1 MSERILSLLRL
12 CSETDFER
20 YADFAYELASVLTKS
35 GYPTYCDGIKT
46 KDMFLERARKAFAYE
61 EEQMLLF
68 ESEGRVQ
75 GFILM
80 DWLPKDRYLST
91 LLFLTNTE
99 TEEALSE
106 FLAYTRDKF
115 KGYDLFL
122 GFSAENQSAINYLE
136 RHGFTCIEDD
146 YNNTAY
152 LEQLTP
158 VVGNEEV
165 LKIGKENYARFR
177 LLHSQFEENMYWNS
191 ARIYEKLE
199 NWSILLEEKDGEPR
213 GAVYYTAAGDAW
225 YEIFGVD
232 MNRREYDPQ
241 MLKNLLNAALRDAKR
256 SGGNVMTFFCD
267 EMYEEAAKE
276 CGFHCVGNYRCYQV
290 HLT

>member
-1 MSERILSLLRL
+1 LLRL
-12 CSETDFER
+12 CSETEFER
-20 YADFAYELASVLTKS
+20 YADFAYELASDLTKS

-46 KDMFLERARKAFAYE
+46 KDMFLERARRAFACE

-80 DWLPKDRYLST
+80 DWLPEDRYLST
-91 LLFLTNTE
+91 SLFLTNTE
-99 TEEALSE
+99 TEEALSD

-122 GFSAENQSAINYLE
+122 GFPAENQPAINYLE
-136 RHGFTCIEDD
+136 RQGFTCIEDD

-152 LEQLTP
+152 LEHLAP
-158 VVGNEEV
+158 AVDNREV
-165 LKIGKENYARFR
+165 LKIGKENYTRFR

-199 NWSILLEEKDGEPR
+199 NWSIFLEEKDGEPY
-213 GAVYYTAAGDAW
+213 GAVYYTVAGDAW

-232 MNRREYDPQ
+232 MNRREYNPQ
-241 MLKNLLNAALRDAKR
+241 LLKNLLNAALLDAKCK
-256 SGGNVMTFFCD
+256 GGNVMTFFCD
-267 EMYEEAAKE
+267 EAYEEAAKE
-276 CGFHCVGNYRCYQV
+276 CGFHCVGNYRCYQM

>member
-1 MSERILSLLRL
+1 MLRR

-20 YADFAYELASVLTKS
+20 YADFAYELASDLTKS

-46 KDMFLERARKAFAYE
+46 KDMFLERARKAFACE

-68 ESEGRVQ
+68 ETEG
-75 GFILM
+75 
-80 DWLPKDRYLST
+80 
-91 LLFLTNTE
+91 TE

-106 FLAYTRDKF
+106 FLAYAKDKF
-115 KGYDLFL
+115 KGYDLYL
-122 GFSAENQSAINYLE
+122 GFPAENQSAVNYLE
-136 RHGFTCIEDD
+136 RQGFTCIEDD

-152 LEQLTP
+152 LEHLIP
-158 VVGNEEV
+158 AVDNKEV
-165 LKIGKENYARFR
+165 LKIGKENYTRFR

-199 NWSILLEEKDGEPR
+199 NWSIFLEEKDGKPR

-241 MLKNLLNAALRDAKR
+241 LLKNLLNAALRDVKR
-256 SGGNVMTFFCD
+256 SGGKVMTFFCD
-267 EMYEEAAKE
+267 EVYEEAAKE
-276 CGFHCVGNYRCYQV
+276 CGFHCVGNYRCYLM

>member
-1 MSERILSLLRL
+1 
-12 CSETDFER
+12 
-20 YADFAYELASVLTKS
+20 
-35 GYPTYCDGIKT
+35 
-46 KDMFLERARKAFAYE
+46 
-61 EEQMLLF
+61 MLLF
-68 ESEGRVQ
+68 ESEGRIQ

-80 DWLPKDRYLST
+80 YWLPKDRYLST
-91 LLFLTNTE
+91 SLFLTNTE
-99 TEEALSE
+99 TEEALYE
-106 FLAYTRDKF
+106 FLAYAKDKF

-122 GFSAENQSAINYLE
+122 GFPAENQSAVNYLE

-152 LEQLTP
+152 LEHLAP
-158 VVGNEEV
+158 AVDNREV
-165 LKIGKENYARFR
+165 LKIGKENYTRFR
-177 LLHSQFEENMYWNS
+177 LLHSQFEENMYWNA

-241 MLKNLLNAALRDAKR
+241 LLKNLLNAALRDVKR
-256 SGGNVMTFFCD
+256 SGGKVMTFFCD
-267 EMYEEAAKE
+267 EVYEEAAKE
-276 CGFHCVGNYRCYQV
+276 CGFHCVGNYRCYQM